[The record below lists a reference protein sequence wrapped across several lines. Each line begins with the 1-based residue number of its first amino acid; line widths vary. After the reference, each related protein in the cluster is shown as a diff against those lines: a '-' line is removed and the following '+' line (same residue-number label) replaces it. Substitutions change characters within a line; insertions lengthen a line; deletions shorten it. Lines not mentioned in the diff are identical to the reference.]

1 MDVSALQINSEK
13 YSIKDSTARET
24 ADSANTTAQAAQQ
37 TANSA
42 NSTAQAAQ
50 QTANSANS
58 TAQEA
63 LEKSVTI
70 TYEDEILPFTR
81 GVK

>member
-1 MDVSALQINSEK
+1 MDVSVLQINSEK
-13 YSIKDSTARET
+13 YNIKDSTARET
-24 ADSANTTAQAAQQ
+24 ANSANTTAQEARQ

-42 NSTAQAAQ
+42 NTTAQEAR
-50 QTANSANS
+50 QTANSANT

-70 TYEDEILPFTR
+70 SYSSEVLTFTG
-81 GVK
+81 GV